1 VGVDGSDQSL
11 NAARLAVALARQ
23 FNARLLITTVVR
35 PPEGWWGIGGAP
47 PPPEAFASAVVEG
60 RRRILDHAEAELD
73 LDDIGYDTV
82 EEIGDPAGR
91 LADLCESENADLLVV
106 GRRGA
111 GLVERHVV
119 GSVADR
125 VTHIAPCPVLVVPLR
140 SPAATE
146 VAAFTVLDDLVL
158 SLKPQWPRS
167 SQGGFAAGVEE
178 IVDGVHLH
186 PDEAGLEIGQDHA
199 CGLGGAGVCR
209 NRPAT
214 DLLRSGSEE

>member
-1 VGVDGSDQSL
+1 MDWNLETIVVGVDGSDQSL

-111 GLVERHVV
+111 GLVERLVV

-125 VTHIAPCPVLVVPLR
+125 VTHIAPCPVLIVP
-140 SPAATE
+140 
-146 VAAFTVLDDLVL
+146 
-158 SLKPQWPRS
+158 
-167 SQGGFAAGVEE
+167 
-178 IVDGVHLH
+178 
-186 PDEAGLEIGQDHA
+186 
-199 CGLGGAGVCR
+199 
-209 NRPAT
+209 
-214 DLLRSGSEE
+214 